1 MLMEVEE
8 VFGGGERGLF
18 WEDGGYGGGRC
29 RVERE
34 REVRRERKTLGEKW
48 KIKALVLIL
57 THA

>member
-1 MLMEVEE
+1 MVREGC
-8 VFGGGERGLF
+8 FGKLWW